1 MRALIL
7 VIVAPAFD
15 RWKTCL
21 NDRRRGRRRYIS
33 LPQTARF
40 SRYTFVV
47 TAKNDAHRRTADLTI
62 VIPLAGNF
70 RQIGC
75 GHGKA
80 FVAGWTNNFREL
92 THGASPNNVSW
103 ISG

>member
-7 VIVAPAFD
+7 VIAAPAFD
-15 RWKTCL
+15 RRKPCL

-47 TAKNDAHRRTADLTI
+47 TAKNDAHRRTADLTV
-62 VIPLAGNF
+62 VIPFARHF
-70 RQIGC
+70 ARIGR

-80 FVAGWTNNFREL
+80 FVAGRTNNFREL
-92 THGASPNNVSW
+92 THGASPNNVS
-103 ISG
+103 

>member
-15 RWKTCL
+15 RWKTWL

-33 LPQTARF
+33 LPQTARLGHNTVLIPGENNPH
-40 SRYTFVV
+40 RC
-47 TAKNDAHRRTADLTI
+47 AAHFAI
-62 VIPLAGNF
+62 VIPLAGNL
-70 RQIGC
+70 RQIGR

-80 FVAGWTNNFREL
+80 FVAGRTNHFREL

>member
-7 VIVAPAFD
+7 VIAAPAFD
-15 RWKTCL
+15 RWKTWL

-33 LPQTARF
+33 LPQTARLGHNTVLIPGEKNTH
-40 SRYTFVV
+40 RC
-47 TAKNDAHRRTADLTI
+47 TAHFAI

-70 RQIGC
+70 RQIGS

-80 FVAGWTNNFREL
+80 FVAGRTNNFREL